1 MRFADAASINCPRQ
15 AAWKKGDMQRTSS
28 CAANSRCSRPT
39 TSVMIEEVRVLCK
52 NISDRSKCLQEELGC
67 FAYLFVG
74 FVSSVGGL
82 RVDLSVRCFETACSR
97 KEDFFVPRRLREK
110 LSVCDLLTFLLN
122 ILGRYN

>member
-1 MRFADAASINCPRQ
+1 
-15 AAWKKGDMQRTSS
+15 MQRTSS

-39 TSVMIEEVRVLCK
+39 TSVMIEEVRV
-52 NISDRSKCLQEELGC
+52 
-67 FAYLFVG
+67 LFVG